1 MRHRLGRFEPK
12 PGSSVYDSMHL
23 HTKLSPLLTRALL
36 NRLESPSRGGPD
48 APQGGGLT
56 AVATAGVPWRP
67 PVPEDRRRFPGLAVK
82 PGPDLMTK
90 LPYGHPDRVWVMS
103 VKNQLEELARGLE
116 FRLLDCEYEPG
127 PDGFLA
133 IAGTSP
139 SIAASVRDA
148 DPVVAGFVAV
158 RDREHPVRVIPRVFR
173 VVSSTGA
180 LVWVRESEHEFQ
192 GLLVEEQVM
201 QCFDVDR
208 FRAVAEQL
216 REAADLE
223 LPDASFLPDEAADER
238 ADDDGD
244 ESPLRDQVEAR
255 WWDQGDRTAY
265 GLANAVSG
273 VARDLA
279 DFRTRLRLEELAGT
293 LARLTLGP
301 RSHRPDLVPPP
312 VLV

>member
-1 MRHRLGRFEPK
+1 
-12 PGSSVYDSMHL
+12 MHL

-36 NRLESPSRGGPD
+36 NRLETPSRGGPD
-48 APQGGGLT
+48 APQGLGLT
-56 AVATAGVPWRP
+56 AVASAGVPWRP
-67 PVPEDRRRFPGLAVK
+67 PAPEDRRRFPGLAVK

-90 LPYGHPDRVWVMS
+90 LPYGHPDRLWVMS
-103 VKNQLEELARGLE
+103 VKNQLDELSRGLE

-133 IAGTSP
+133 IAGASP
-139 SIAASVRDA
+139 SIADRVRDA
-148 DPVVAGFVAV
+148 DPVVAGFVAM
-158 RDREHPVRVIPRVFR
+158 RDRECPVRVIPRVFR

-192 GLLVEEQVM
+192 GMLVEEQVM

-208 FRAVAEQL
+208 FRAVAGQL
-216 REAADLE
+216 REAAELE
-223 LPDASFLPDEAADER
+223 LPDASFLPDEGANDGADGP
-238 ADDDGD
+238 DVQDDG
-244 ESPLRDQVEAR
+244 EEPTLRDQVEAR

-279 DFRTRLRLEELAGT
+279 DFRTRLSLEELAGT